1 MSLEALKI
9 LFEKKS
15 DLSIARTKK
24 NLDKW
29 TARFPEYNT
38 LYPEVLK
45 TAEELGIKETF
56 QKLFPEG
63 GGSPRFAASLTE
75 LSNLYAYGEDLL
87 PIKALSKVSD
97 SPQQIEKY
105 TKLIEYQEK
114 RKSAGVEPYID
125 RIHEEL
131 NKIAKW
137 DDIIKFGDKFLE
149 DPSKR
154 SPIEQWSHDFAKEV
168 EGPPGILN
176 SPELYLAIK
185 ERGNTSTSV
194 DDEKQKV
201 EGTGKPSPFKDSNRK
216 YLSSNQAKETEDGE
230 ESTAINDTKTADN
243 STKGAGELGEP
254 ADSSK
259 ESFSSLNIESSN
271 ALSIPEVET
280 EAVEEVESSDALSIP
295 KEAEAPGPVDTP
307 KEAEAPG
314 PVDTSKEAEAPV
326 EISNVEKN
334 ETVVN
339 NAINNVESNEKI
351 STESIPA
358 PSSVINEEKNKKKK
372 GGFGKFLNKIGG
384 SISNMYQSSNLS
396 DVVGSISKDFKS
408 SIISPLNSITNRD
421 SKNIKNEGSSSSS
434 SAVNDITSNVG
445 GSNTDNSKTVGET
458 VVNNAISNITGDVS
472 NKSLQE
478 VKGGLDKESIIDKTS
493 SLKSVSKSSI
503 VQPPPITKEDIT
515 NVGKDISSSVSS
527 GADIK
532 SNLNI
537 PGVQPP
543 NKEETQIDNVGNTQ
557 AEGQP
562 MSKEKNGSTNVNSDF
577 SQLEK
582 RLKNI
587 ELLLSGPLEVKI
599 KN

>member
-15 DLSIARTKK
+15 DHSIARTKK
-24 NLDKW
+24 TLDKW
-29 TARFPEYNT
+29 TARITEYNT

-63 GGSPRFAASLTE
+63 GGSPRWGSQLNE

-87 PIKALSKVSD
+87 PIKALNKVAD
-97 SPQQIEKY
+97 SPQKIEKL
-105 TKLIEYQEK
+105 TKNIEGKEK
-114 RKSAGVEPYID
+114 IKAAGAEPYID
-125 RIHEEL
+125 KIHSEL
-131 NKIAKW
+131 NKIVKW

-149 DPSKR
+149 DPSTD
-154 SPIEQWSHDFAKEV
+154 SPIEHWSHKFTEEV
-168 EGPPGILN
+168 EGPSGILS

-185 ERGNTSTSV
+185 ERGNTLTSV
-194 DDEKQKV
+194 DEEKQKV
-201 EGTGKPSPFKDSNRK
+201 EGTGKPSPFKESNRK

-230 ESTAINDTKTADN
+230 ESTAINDTKPADS
-243 STKGAGELGEP
+243 STKGTSELGEP
-254 ADSSK
+254 ADSS
-259 ESFSSLNIESSN
+259 EEPVSSLNIESSN

-280 EAVEEVESSDALSIP
+280 EAIEEVESSDALSIP
-295 KEAEAPGPVDTP
+295 KEPEASEPTD
-307 KEAEAPG
+307 AP
-314 PVDTSKEAEAPV
+314 KEAEAPV

-351 STESIPA
+351 STESTPA
-358 PSSVINEEKNKKKK
+358 PSSVINEDKKKNKKKK
-372 GGFGKFLNKIGG
+372 RGFGKFLNKIGG
-384 SISNMYQSSNLS
+384 GISNMYQSSNLS
-396 DVVGSISKDFKS
+396 GVVGSISKDFKS
-408 SIISPLNSITNRD
+408 SIISPLNSITNKD
-421 SKNIKNEGSSSSS
+421 SKNIKNEGSNSSS
-434 SAVNDITSNVG
+434 SAVNDTTNNVS

-458 VVNNAISNITGDVS
+458 VVNNAISNVTGDVS

-515 NVGKDISSSVSS
+515 SVGKDISSSVSS

-532 SNLNI
+532 SNLNV
-537 PGVQPP
+537 PDAQSPSK
-543 NKEETQIDNVGNTQ
+543 KETRIANRENRQEEKQAKRDEKKGNT
-557 AEGQP
+557 
-562 MSKEKNGSTNVNSDF
+562 NINSDF

>member
-15 DLSIARTKK
+15 DISIARTKK
-24 NLDKW
+24 TLDKW
-29 TARFPEYNT
+29 TARIAEYNT

-63 GGSPRFAASLTE
+63 GGSPGYGSQLTE
-75 LSNLYAYGEDLL
+75 LSNLYAYGEDIL
-87 PIKALSKVSD
+87 PIRALNKVAD
-97 SPQQIEKY
+97 SPQKIEKL
-105 TKLIEYQEK
+105 TKNIEGKEK
-114 RKSAGVEPYID
+114 IKAAGAEPYID
-125 RIHEEL
+125 KIHSEL
-131 NKIAKW
+131 NKIVKW

-149 DPSKR
+149 DPSTD
-154 SPIEQWSHDFAKEV
+154 SPIEHWSHKFTEEV
-168 EGPPGILN
+168 EGPSGILS

-185 ERGNTSTSV
+185 ERGNTLTNV

-201 EGTGKPSPFKDSNRK
+201 EEPDVEETMSE
-216 YLSSNQAKETEDGE
+216 ETESGE
-230 ESTAINDTKTADN
+230 ESTAINDTKVVDSPIKNT
-243 STKGAGELGEP
+243 GELGEATEVSGEP
-254 ADSSK
+254 V
-259 ESFSSLNIESSN
+259 SSLNIESSN
-271 ALSIPEVET
+271 TLSVPDVEDT
-280 EAVEEVESSDALSIP
+280 AIEEVESSDLN
-295 KEAEAPGPVDTP
+295 TP
-307 KEAEAPG
+307 KEAE
-314 PVDTSKEAEAPV
+314 VPV
-326 EISNVEKN
+326 EISNIEKN

-339 NAINNVESNEKI
+339 NAINNVESNKKI
-351 STESIPA
+351 DMEDAPA
-358 PSSVINEEKNKKKK
+358 LDSGINEDKKKK
-372 GGFGKFLNKIGG
+372 KKRGFGKFLSKIGG
-384 SISNMYQSSNLS
+384 GISNIYQSSNLS

-421 SKNIKNEGSSSSS
+421 SKNIKNEESNSSSSS
-434 SAVNDITSNVG
+434 NVVNDSTSNFS
-445 GSNTDNSKTVGET
+445 GSTTDNSKSAGET

-478 VKGGLDKESIIDKTS
+478 VKEGLDKESIIDKTS

-503 VQPPPITKEDIT
+503 IQPPPITKEDIT

-532 SNLNI
+532 SNLNV
-537 PGVQPP
+537 PDAQSPSK
-543 NKEETQIDNVGNTQ
+543 KETRIDSVGNTQ

-562 MSKEKNGSTNVNSDF
+562 MSKEKKGNTNINNDF

>member
-15 DLSIARTKK
+15 DISIARTKK
-24 NLDKW
+24 TLDKW
-29 TARFPEYNT
+29 TARIAEYNT

-63 GGSPRFAASLTE
+63 GGSPRWGSQLNE

-87 PIKALSKVSD
+87 PIKALNKVAD
-97 SPQQIEKY
+97 SPQKIEKL
-105 TKLIEYQEK
+105 TKSIEDQEK
-114 RKSAGVEPYID
+114 IKTAGADPYVEK
-125 RIHEEL
+125 IHAEL
-131 NKIAKW
+131 NKIVKW

-149 DPSKR
+149 DPSAD
-154 SPIEQWSHDFAKEV
+154 SPIEHWSHKFTEEV
-168 EGPPGILN
+168 EGPSGILS

-185 ERGNTSTSV
+185 ERGNTLTSV
-194 DDEKQKV
+194 DEEKQKV
-201 EGTGKPSPFKDSNRK
+201 EEPIVGE
-216 YLSSNQAKETEDGE
+216 AAEETEDGE
-230 ESTAINDTKTADN
+230 ESAAINDTKPTDD
-243 STKGAGELGEP
+243 STKNAGELGEP

-314 PVDTSKEAEAPV
+314 PVDTPKEAEAPV

-372 GGFGKFLNKIGG
+372 KKGGFGKFLNKIGG
-384 SISNMYQSSNLS
+384 GISNMYQSSNLS

-445 GSNTDNSKTVGET
+445 GSNTDNSKTVGGT

-532 SNLNI
+532 SNLNV
-537 PGVQPP
+537 PDAQSPSK
-543 NKEETQIDNVGNTQ
+543 KETRIANRENRQEEKQAKRDEKKGNT
-557 AEGQP
+557 
-562 MSKEKNGSTNVNSDF
+562 NINSDF

>member
-105 TKLIEYQEK
+105 TKLIEDQEK

-125 RIHEEL
+125 KIHEEL
-131 NKIAKW
+131 NKIVKW

-149 DPSKR
+149 DPSKG
-154 SPIEQWSHDFAKEV
+154 SPIEHWSHEFAKEV
-168 EGPPGILN
+168 EGPSGILN

-185 ERGNTSTSV
+185 ERGNTLTSA
-194 DDEKQKV
+194 DSEKQKV
-201 EGTGKPSPFKDSNRK
+201 EEPIVGE
-216 YLSSNQAKETEDGE
+216 AAEETEDGE
-230 ESTAINDTKTADN
+230 ESAAINDTKPTDD
-243 STKGAGELGEP
+243 STKNAGELGEP

-307 KEAEAPG
+307 KEAEAP
-314 PVDTSKEAEAPV
+314 V

-384 SISNMYQSSNLS
+384 GISNMYQSSNLS

>member
-105 TKLIEYQEK
+105 TKLIEDQEK

-125 RIHEEL
+125 KIHEEL
-131 NKIAKW
+131 NKIVKW

-149 DPSKR
+149 DPSKG
-154 SPIEQWSHDFAKEV
+154 SPIEHWSHEFAKEV
-168 EGPPGILN
+168 EGPPGILS

-185 ERGNTSTSV
+185 ERGNTLTSA
-194 DDEKQKV
+194 DSEKQKV
-201 EGTGKPSPFKDSNRK
+201 EEPIVGE
-216 YLSSNQAKETEDGE
+216 AAEETEDGE
-230 ESTAINDTKTADN
+230 ESAAINDTKPTDD
-243 STKGAGELGEP
+243 STKNAGELGEP

-259 ESFSSLNIESSN
+259 EPVSSLNIESSN

-280 EAVEEVESSDALSIP
+280 EAVEEVESSDALSI
-295 KEAEAPGPVDTP
+295 P

-543 NKEETQIDNVGNTQ
+543 NKEETRIDNVGNTQ

-577 SQLEK
+577 SQLER

>member
-15 DLSIARTKK
+15 DRSIARTKK
-24 NLDKW
+24 TLDKW
-29 TARFPEYNT
+29 TARIAEYNT

-63 GGSPRFAASLTE
+63 GGSPGFAESLTE

-87 PIKALSKVSD
+87 PIKALNKVAD
-97 SPQQIEKY
+97 SPQKIEKL
-105 TKLIEYQEK
+105 TKNIEGKEK
-114 RKSAGVEPYID
+114 IKAAGAEPYID
-125 RIHEEL
+125 KIHEEL

-149 DPSKR
+149 DPSKG
-154 SPIEQWSHDFAKEV
+154 SPIEHWSRNFSKEV
-168 EGPPGILN
+168 EGPSGILS

-185 ERGNTSTSV
+185 ERGNTLTSV
-194 DDEKQKV
+194 DDEKQKDV
-201 EGTGKPSPFKDSNRK
+201 EPTTEE
-216 YLSSNQAKETEDGE
+216 SSVEETTSEETESGE
-230 ESTAINDTKTADN
+230 ESTAINDTKATDI
-243 STKGAGELGEP
+243 STKGTGELGEP
-254 ADSSK
+254 ADSS
-259 ESFSSLNIESSN
+259 EEPVSSLNIESSN
-271 ALSIPEVET
+271 ALSVPEVET

-295 KEAEAPGPVDTP
+295 KEPEASEPTDAP
-307 KEAEAPG
+307 KEP
-314 PVDTSKEAEAPV
+314 EAPV

-351 STESIPA
+351 STESTPA
-358 PSSVINEEKNKKKK
+358 PSSVINEDKKKNKKKK
-372 GGFGKFLNKIGG
+372 RGFGKFLNKIGG
-384 SISNMYQSSNLS
+384 GISNMYQSSNLS

-421 SKNIKNEGSSSSS
+421 SKNIKNEGSNSSS

-458 VVNNAISNITGDVS
+458 VVNNAISNVTGDVS

-503 VQPPPITKEDIT
+503 IQPPPITKEDIT

-532 SNLNI
+532 SNLNV
-537 PGVQPP
+537 PDAQSPSK
-543 NKEETQIDNVGNTQ
+543 KETRIDNVGNTQ

-562 MSKEKNGSTNVNSDF
+562 MSKEKKGNTNINNDF

>member
-15 DLSIARTKK
+15 DISIARTKK
-24 NLDKW
+24 TLDKW
-29 TARFPEYNT
+29 TVRIAEYNT

-63 GGSPRFAASLTE
+63 GGSPGYGSQLTE
-75 LSNLYAYGEDLL
+75 LSNLYAYGEDIL
-87 PIKALSKVSD
+87 PIKALNKVAD
-97 SPQQIEKY
+97 SPQKIEKL
-105 TKLIEYQEK
+105 TKTIEGKEK
-114 RKSAGVEPYID
+114 IKADGADPYID
-125 RIHEEL
+125 KIHSEL
-131 NKIAKW
+131 NKIVKW

-149 DPSKR
+149 NPDDD
-154 SPIEQWSHDFAKEV
+154 SPIEQWSHNFSKEV
-168 EGPPGILN
+168 EGPSGILS

-185 ERGNTSTSV
+185 ERGNTLTSV

-201 EGTGKPSPFKDSNRK
+201 EEPDVEEAMSE
-216 YLSSNQAKETEDGE
+216 ETESGE
-230 ESTAINDTKTADN
+230 ESTAINDTKVVDSPIKNT
-243 STKGAGELGEP
+243 GELGEATEVSGEP
-254 ADSSK
+254 V
-259 ESFSSLNIESSN
+259 SSLNIESSN
-271 ALSIPEVET
+271 TLSVPEVEDA
-280 EAVEEVESSDALSIP
+280 AVEEVESSDLN
-295 KEAEAPGPVDTP
+295 TP
-307 KEAEAPG
+307 KEAE
-314 PVDTSKEAEAPV
+314 VPV
-326 EISNVEKN
+326 EISNIEKN

-339 NAINNVESNEKI
+339 NAINNVESNKKI
-351 STESIPA
+351 DAEDAPA
-358 PSSVINEEKNKKKK
+358 LDSGINEDKKKK
-372 GGFGKFLNKIGG
+372 KKRGFGKFLSKIGG
-384 SISNMYQSSNLS
+384 GISNIYQSSNLS

-421 SKNIKNEGSSSSS
+421 SKNIKNEESNSSSSS
-434 SAVNDITSNVG
+434 NVVNDSTSNFS
-445 GSNTDNSKTVGET
+445 GSNTDNSKSTGET

-478 VKGGLDKESIIDKTS
+478 VKEGLDKESIIDKTS

-503 VQPPPITKEDIT
+503 IQPPPITKEDIT

-532 SNLNI
+532 SNLNV
-537 PGVQPP
+537 PDAQSPSK
-543 NKEETQIDNVGNTQ
+543 KETRIDNVGNTQ

-562 MSKEKNGSTNVNSDF
+562 MSKEKKGNTNINNDF

>member
-15 DLSIARTKK
+15 DISIARTKK
-24 NLDKW
+24 TLDKW
-29 TARFPEYNT
+29 TVRIAEYNT

-63 GGSPRFAASLTE
+63 GGSPGYGSQLTE
-75 LSNLYAYGEDLL
+75 LSNLYAYGEDIL
-87 PIKALSKVSD
+87 PIKALNKVAD
-97 SPQQIEKY
+97 SPQKIEKL
-105 TKLIEYQEK
+105 TKTIEGKEK
-114 RKSAGVEPYID
+114 IKADGADPYID
-125 RIHEEL
+125 KIHSEL
-131 NKIAKW
+131 NKIVKW

-149 DPSKR
+149 NPDDD
-154 SPIEQWSHDFAKEV
+154 SPIEQWSHNFSKEV
-168 EGPPGILN
+168 EGPSGILS

-185 ERGNTSTSV
+185 ERGNTLTSV

-201 EGTGKPSPFKDSNRK
+201 EEPDVEEAMSE
-216 YLSSNQAKETEDGE
+216 ETESGE
-230 ESTAINDTKTADN
+230 ESTAINDTKVVDSPIKNT
-243 STKGAGELGEP
+243 GELGEATEVSGEP
-254 ADSSK
+254 V
-259 ESFSSLNIESSN
+259 SSLNIESSN
-271 ALSIPEVET
+271 TLSVPEVEDA
-280 EAVEEVESSDALSIP
+280 AVEEVESSDLN
-295 KEAEAPGPVDTP
+295 TP
-307 KEAEAPG
+307 KEAE
-314 PVDTSKEAEAPV
+314 VPV
-326 EISNVEKN
+326 EISNIEKN

-339 NAINNVESNEKI
+339 NAINNVESNKKI
-351 STESIPA
+351 DAEDAPA
-358 PSSVINEEKNKKKK
+358 LDSGINEDKKKK
-372 GGFGKFLNKIGG
+372 KKRGFGKFLSKIGG
-384 SISNMYQSSNLS
+384 GISNIYQSSNLS

-421 SKNIKNEGSSSSS
+421 SKNIKNEESNSSSSS
-434 SAVNDITSNVG
+434 NVVNDSTSNFS
-445 GSNTDNSKTVGET
+445 GSNTDNSKSTGET

-478 VKGGLDKESIIDKTS
+478 VKEGLDKESIIDKTS

-503 VQPPPITKEDIT
+503 IQPPPITKEDIT

-532 SNLNI
+532 SNLNV
-537 PGVQPP
+537 PDAQSPSK
-543 NKEETQIDNVGNTQ
+543 KETRIDNVGNTQ

-562 MSKEKNGSTNVNSDF
+562 MSKGKKGNTNINNDF